1 MPVAAE
7 NLYASTTGCI
17 AYRSDVQSSG
27 VDYLHMLIASI
38 EYPVE
43 RYHIQAQYFISV
55 HDELRYLVKEDKD
68 RAALQIFTFVDESD
82 VCVCARYGQFAVGC
96 FRRDCMVHR
105 VNGKKG
111 NGKQAKRQCLWAIV
125 EFQRNKLLDGLVSSL
140 T

>member
-82 VCVCARYGQFAVGC
+82 VCVCARYGQFTAGC
-96 FRRDCMVHR
+96 RIFFGGIVWFIEPRRRLRILERYGVKFEGGIR
-105 VNGKKG
+105 GRSG
-111 NGKQAKRQCLWAIV
+111 
-125 EFQRNKLLDGLVSSL
+125 
-140 T
+140 